1 MAAGK
6 FKCGHFLHPFP
17 FALGEG
23 LVIQNFPLYPFGF
36 VTVVAPGR
44 IFVAP
49 VPQPVNQPIAAT
61 KKMTMPRKNN
71 NGVSIMGGYR
81 ATSMCPVTIIKL
93 PCLILVI

>member
-23 LVIQNFPLYPFGF
+23 LVVQIFPLYPFGF

-44 IFVAP
+44 IFVRAG
-49 VPQPVNQPIAAT
+49 VPAGQSAD
-61 KKMTMPRKNN
+61 
-71 NGVSIMGGYR
+71 SGGQKDDD
-81 ATSMCPVTIIKL
+81 AQEK
-93 PCLILVI
+93 